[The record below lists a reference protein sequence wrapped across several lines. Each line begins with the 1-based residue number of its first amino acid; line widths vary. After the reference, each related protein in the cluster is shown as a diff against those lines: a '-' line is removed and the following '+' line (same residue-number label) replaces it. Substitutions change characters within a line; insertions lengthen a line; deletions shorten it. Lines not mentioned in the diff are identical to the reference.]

1 MPLSRLENFLKNAEG
16 NILYV
21 NPSDF
26 DATDSY
32 ENQGNS
38 LTRPFKTIQR
48 ALIEA
53 ARFSYQSGKNN
64 DRIDRTTILVY
75 PGTHY
80 IDNRPGFSI
89 QRQGS
94 KAIYKKRTGTETWSQ
109 VNLPE
114 LNDNT
119 NYNIL
124 DTNNDLYKFNSVLG
138 GAILPRGTSIIGYD
152 LRKTKIRPL
161 YVPNPEDSSVDNTS
175 IFNVTGTCY
184 FSTFTFLDADQTKT
198 VFRDYTDNRFVPNF
212 SHHKIVSFAYAD
224 GVNKVAL
231 GTEQTDLT
239 DLDMYYYKV
248 AKAYG
253 DITGRGVLDYPTLD
267 DFEPSKDEF
276 RIVGELQANPLGIS
290 SISGGDGVTQA
301 TNVIKV
307 TTKNLQTGEELPH
320 GLFVDSPV
328 LISGITTDASAF
340 NGSFTVRE
348 VVGVSTF
355 TYTSTSSPSNP
366 NPNVADY
373 ETGIVTIESDS
384 VSSAS
389 PYVFNCSIRSAYG
402 LCGMWA
408 DGNKADG
415 FKSMVVAQFTGVSL
429 QKDDNA
435 FIVYN
440 KTTGKYEGNDVLALT
455 SNERPLHTNGNAIY
469 KPDYEGF
476 HIRVS
481 NNGFVQCVSIF
492 AIGFAKHFITESGGD
507 MSITNSNSNFGAISL
522 ESVGYRNESFDRDD
536 VGYIT
541 HIIPPKEVDE
551 LESNINWISFDV
563 PKTIS
568 VGLTE
573 RLYLYNYKNKEVSP
587 SKDVDGFKIG
597 AKTNDTLNLNIV
609 IGIAQTVYSSPI
621 LMPVVSGVG
630 VTAYKSYTVSRS
642 GNLNQISNNVLT
654 LNANHQLIN
663 GESVRI
669 FSDTGE
675 VPNGL
680 TAGVVAYAITTGV
693 ALNQIKLAY
702 SLNDAIA
709 ENEIE
714 GINNRGGVL
723 TVVSSVTDKKPG
735 DIGSPI
741 QYDDANGQWYV
752 LSSNSSDNQIFPAIV
767 GFGTTSLGNET
778 SSTFVKRK
786 LDNRSIQD
794 RIYRLRYVVP
804 KEYTNARPPQAG
816 FVLQESKTI
825 NISPISFDYTQSI
838 TEQTP
843 PAYLRN
849 EKIIKN
855 ATVGAVSGGNQTVT
869 ITTEKPHKFFAG
881 DKVKVQR
888 IKSENNPTAV
898 GINSTYNG
906 SYVISSVPSS
916 KTFTYVISG
925 VKINP
930 GTFTNQVDERDTN
943 QERSQ
948 IPLVSREEYENDFY
962 IYRVDTI
969 KSHIPGLNGQDG
981 IYHLIV
987 LSSNVSPSSDIGYNL
1002 SFKSFNQD
1010 VRNLYPQID
1019 RDNFSSDPSESVS
1032 YADASV
1038 IGKVVTNDKR
1048 KSVTRETINTFL
1060 KNSNVGFG
1068 ITGVVA
1074 SGTGYTTVTI
1084 HTNVEHNFNSIKSIS
1099 VKNPTGAGTSGAGY
1113 GNTTI
1118 YSSNLIGGTGQG
1130 ASLYVPVIGSTGTIN
1145 ASSIKIVDVGS
1156 VYSVGDVLDISG
1168 PSGITPTI
1176 YAKAEVLEIN
1186 NNVGDALEIRG
1197 FNTTNLD
1204 GVYRITN
1211 VPSSKSIEI
1220 YVPSGV
1226 PSYQSNTNGRI
1237 PVAVLSAEGIGINLF
1252 RFDSTVTG
1260 IVTVTTNN
1268 SHGLLRGNKFTIVG
1282 SGHTI
1287 YDKTFVVKENVGLN
1301 TFTFNVGVVTQ
1312 TKSSTTGTLLK
1323 HSISSNE
1330 LVLSRG
1336 EDTLGSR
1343 ASYFYAGITTT
1354 LSSTI
1359 LVDSTSITL
1368 TSSKGF
1374 DRGDYVVINNE
1385 IIRLANST
1393 TSNTFNVLR
1402 GRFSTFKTT
1411 AEAGT
1416 QVKKINVMPME
1427 VRRPSFLR
1435 ASGHTFEYLGYG
1447 PGNYSTGMPQKQ
1459 TRILTEDD
1467 VLVSQARKQKGGV
1480 VVYTGMNDVGEFYSG
1495 AKKLSSST
1503 GEEKIVEAPILS
1515 YTGDDAEGTNT
1526 NKLDVTF
1533 DNILARGRITVE
1545 GGEGAKETSQFY
1557 GPVSFN
1563 KKVVST
1569 SDEGINT
1576 KNLYIRGDT
1585 TSNKLLT
1592 VGLSTPT
1599 DANLVNSGNISLKSQ
1614 PNEGYIGQVYA
1625 NGEWKKFGPISQ
1637 SKDILDFKVDKIGIG
1652 NSNEFTDTADPGVND
1667 VVFYVGGKSKFKDVV
1682 FSGDF
1687 KIESSVTLNNVNFAD
1702 INVTKTA
1709 FFSGITSVSG
1719 ISTTHAIYVYN
1730 PGTVINSQSVPRLI
1744 SRFYDLEVA
1753 GVSTFSN
1760 NAIFSGSVGIGTTNP
1775 GTKLR
1780 VVGDTQFDGNV
1791 RVGISTTSNYIAFRG
1806 TYNDDQTTYTHTFI
1820 GERLYERTGGSA
1832 NDERSELLLFK
1843 GNDPASTST
1852 GPGPDR
1858 IRLAAAEIRFDIG
1871 NPPGGGTF
1879 EQVAT
1884 SANITNKMILTGD
1897 GNLGIGTTNPT
1908 SKLVVNGTIGIDASS
1923 STAGRTQLSSSASGF
1938 VLNHNDNSDIILQNQ
1953 GTERFRVGA
1962 ARTAT
1967 YTSTTTGTDLK
1978 GSHFKLKNDGIG
1990 DVVLSWFANAASN
2003 QRWYA
2008 GIDAS
2013 DGYSWKLAS
2022 PNSSVVSG
2030 QENFDS
2036 VGENSARNQVETKLR
2051 VNSDGDLSVLGSLT
2065 LNGLNTPS
2073 RFEVD
2078 SNGITNIRGSL
2089 NLFNLV
2095 NTSGATVTVSDITV
2109 NGDKFTVAGNTG
2121 NITTKGTIVS
2131 DGTLTV
2137 NSDNQSIFGGSLGV
2151 TGAIT
2156 AGSFVKTGGGSL
2168 NGVSNILRA
2177 NGGDTTLTTQDIVNA
2192 LGFAPQPPIA
2202 TSNLPTGN
2210 SEVLTDIS
2218 GGFNGTG
2225 KSFALTRTSGVAFIP
2240 LGPDNLIV
2248 SLGGVIQKPST
2259 DYTIRQ
2265 VNGAYTNTIDFVDAP
2280 PAKTPCFIL
2289 ALGGQGS
2296 LVSNQD
2302 WNKKGEILVATADNA
2317 AIQLRVPVTDPNNQ
2331 NSDPLDNYILTTDKS
2346 TSTGLAWKS
2355 SFAGNAST
2363 VTNGFYTTSSFNL
2376 GTTSIAVNRASGA
2389 LSLTGVSIDGSSG
2402 SCTGNAE
2409 TATNA
2414 NNINIFENTSSDT
2427 LTSVVLVNDQLT
2439 GNQRPFIDSG
2449 LTYNASSNTLTAGNL
2464 SAGNLSGTLNNALTL
2479 TTSGTGLSG
2488 STTYNN
2494 SGATTFT
2501 VTSNATSSNEG
2512 GKIVARDANGDF
2524 NARSIV
2530 AQTLTGTLN
2539 NTLTLTTS
2547 GTGLSGST
2555 TYNNS
2560 GARTFT
2566 VTSNATS
2573 SNEGGKIVARNADG
2587 DFSARYITATEGF
2600 LGNALTVTNGV
2611 YTTDFAKNT
2620 NSKGYQSFPGGFT
2633 IQWGNSSSLI
2643 GKNASEAQTFAK
2655 PFTSAVFSVVAT
2667 PSSDNPPPG
2676 DKQDHWSCLNV
2687 SLSGFTMRSY
2697 MEGKTQTYRWI
2708 AIGI

>member
-1 MPLSRLENFLKNAEG
+1 MPLSRLENFLRNAEG

-89 QRQGS
+89 TKQGS
-94 KAIYKKRTGTETWSQ
+94 EAIYKKRTGVSTWVEST
-109 VNLPE
+109 LPE

-119 NYNIL
+119 NYDIL

-138 GAILPRGTSIIGYD
+138 GVILPRGTSIIGYD

-161 YVPNPEDSSVDNTS
+161 YVPNPEDSSIDNTS

-212 SHHKIVSFAYAD
+212 SHHKVVSFAYAD

-231 GTEQTDLT
+231 GTEQTDLS

-248 AKAYG
+248 ARAYG

-276 RIVGELQANPLGIS
+276 RIVGELQANPIGIS

-301 TNVIKV
+301 TNVITV
-307 TTKNLQTGEELPH
+307 TTKNLQTGDEIPH
-320 GLFVDSPV
+320 GLFVDSPI
-328 LISGITTDASAF
+328 LISGITTDAASF
-340 NGSFTVRE
+340 NGSFTVKE
-348 VVGVSTF
+348 VIGVSTF

-366 NPNVADY
+366 NPQVDDY
-373 ETGIVTIESDS
+373 ETGIVTIEADS

-440 KTTGKYEGNDVLALT
+440 KTTGTYEGNDVLALT
-455 SNERPLHTNGNAIY
+455 SSERPLHINGNAIY
-469 KPDYEGF
+469 KPDYESF

-492 AIGFAKHFITESGGD
+492 AIGFAKHFVTESGGD

-551 LESNINWISFDV
+551 PETNINWLSLDV
-563 PKTIS
+563 SKVIS
-568 VGLTE
+568 VGSTE
-573 RLYLYNYKNKEVSP
+573 KLYLYDYKNKEVLP

-597 AKTNDTLNLNIV
+597 AKTNDKLNLNIV
-609 IGIAQTVYSSPI
+609 IGTAQTVYSAPI

-630 VTAYKSYTVSRS
+630 VTAYKSYQVSRI
-642 GNLNQISNNVLT
+642 GNLNDISNNVLSLST
-654 LNANHQLIN
+654 NHQLIN
-663 GESVRI
+663 GESVRV

-680 TAGVVAYAITTGV
+680 TAGVVAYAITTG
-693 ALNQIKLAY
+693 LNQNEVKLAY

-709 ENEIE
+709 GNEIK
-714 GINNRGGVL
+714 GINDRGGVL

-741 QYDDANGQWYV
+741 QYDDANGQWYI
-752 LSSNSSDNQIFPAIV
+752 LSSNSSDNQIFPSIV

-778 SSTFVKRK
+778 SSTFLKRK
-786 LDNRSIQD
+786 LDNRAIRD
-794 RIYRLRYVVP
+794 RIYRIRYVVP
-804 KEYTNARPPQAG
+804 KEFTSARPPQAG
-816 FVLQESKTI
+816 FVLQESK
-825 NISPISFDYTQSI
+825 NVGISPISFDYNQSI
-838 TEQTP
+838 TDLTP

-849 EKIIKN
+849 EKIITN
-855 ATVGAVSGGNQTVT
+855 ASVGALSGGKQTVT
-869 ITTEKPHKFFAG
+869 ITTEKPHKFSVG
-881 DKVKVQR
+881 DKVKVQKV
-888 IKSENNPTAV
+888 KSTNNQSGV
-898 GINSTYNG
+898 GITSSYNG
-906 SYVISSVPSS
+906 SYVINSVPSS
-916 KTFTYVISG
+916 KTFTYEISG
-925 VKINP
+925 VKVNP
-930 GTFTNQVDERDTN
+930 GTFSNLINERDTN
-943 QERSQ
+943 QERRD
-948 IPLVSREEYENDFY
+948 IPLVSREQYENDFY

-969 KSHIPGLNGQDG
+969 KPHIPGIYGQDG
-981 IYHLIV
+981 VYHLIV

-1002 SFKSFNQD
+1002 SSKAFNQD

-1019 RDNFSSDPSESVS
+1019 RDNFESDPSEVVS

-1038 IGKVVTNDKR
+1038 IGKVITNDRR
-1048 KSVTRETINTFL
+1048 KSITREAINSFI
-1060 KNSNVGFG
+1060 KNTNVGFG
-1068 ITGVVA
+1068 ITGVVV
-1074 SGTGYTTVTI
+1074 SGTGYTTVTL
-1084 HTNVEHNFNSIKSIS
+1084 HTSIEHNLNSIKSIAIKS
-1099 VKNPTGAGTSGAGY
+1099 PTGAGTSGAGY

-1118 YSSNLIGGTGQG
+1118 YSSSLVGGTGQN
-1130 ASLYVPVIGSTGTIN
+1130 ASLYVPVVGSTGTIN
-1145 ASSIKIVDVGS
+1145 ANLVKIVDSGS
-1156 VYSVGDVLDISG
+1156 MYSVGDVLDVSG

-1197 FNTTNLD
+1197 FNTTEID
-1204 GVYRITN
+1204 GVYKILS
-1211 VPSSKSIEI
+1211 VPSAKSIEI

-1226 PSYQSNTNGRI
+1226 PSYQPNTNGRT
-1237 PVAVLSAEGIGINLF
+1237 PLAMLSSKGIGINSF
-1252 RFDSTVTG
+1252 RFNDVNTG
-1260 IVTVTTNN
+1260 IVTVTTNIA
-1268 SHGLLRGNKFTIVG
+1268 HGLLRGNKFTIVG

-1287 YDKTFVVKENVGLN
+1287 YDKTFVVKENVGLT
-1301 TFTFNVGVVTQ
+1301 TFTFNVGVGVVTQ
-1312 TKSSTTGTLLK
+1312 TAVSTTGTLLK
-1323 HSISSNE
+1323 HSLSSNE

-1354 LSSTI
+1354 ISSAI
-1359 LVDSTSITL
+1359 LLDSTSITL

-1374 DRGDYVVINNE
+1374 ERGDYVSINNE
-1385 IIRLANST
+1385 IIRLTNST
-1393 TSNTFNVLR
+1393 STNTFNVLR
-1402 GRFSTFKTT
+1402 GAFSTFKTT

-1427 VRRPSFLR
+1427 VRRPSFMR

-1515 YTGDDAEGTNT
+1515 FTGDDAEGTNN
-1526 NKLDVTF
+1526 NKLDATF
-1533 DNILARGRITVE
+1533 DNVLARGRITVE
-1545 GGEGAKETSQFY
+1545 GGDGAKETSQFY

-1563 KKVVST
+1563 KKVVNT

-1576 KNLYIRGDT
+1576 KNLYIKGDT
-1585 TSNKLLT
+1585 SSYKLLT
-1592 VGLSTPT
+1592 VGISTPT
-1599 DANLVNSGNISLKSQ
+1599 DANLANRGNISLKSI
-1614 PNEGYIGQVYA
+1614 PTLEEGYIGQVYVDS
-1625 NGEWKKFGPISQ
+1625 EWKKFGLISQ

-1652 NSNEFTDTADPGVND
+1652 NSNAFSDFGGVND
-1667 VVFYVGGKSKFKDVV
+1667 SIFYVGGKSKFQNVQIV
-1682 FSGDF
+1682 GDF
-1687 KIESSVTLNNVNFAD
+1687 VIDSNVTLSDVNFAN
-1702 INVTKTA
+1702 INIRKTA
-1709 FFSGITSVSG
+1709 FFSGVGAGETNY
-1719 ISTTHAIYVYN
+1719 AIYVHN
-1730 PGTVINSQSVPRLI
+1730 PGDSVPGGNAPRLI

-1753 GVSTFSN
+1753 GVSTF
-1760 NAIFSGSVGIGTTNP
+1760 ISGLVGIGTTTFT
-1775 GTKLR
+1775 G
-1780 VVGDTQFDGNV
+1780 
-1791 RVGISTTSNYIAFRG
+1791 TSNQLLQV
-1806 TYNDDQTTYTHTFI
+1806 D
-1820 GERLYERTGGSA
+1820 GGAYFSG
-1832 NDERSELLLFK
+1832 S
-1843 GNDPASTST
+1843 
-1852 GPGPDR
+1852 
-1858 IRLAAAEIRFDIG
+1858 I
-1871 NPPGGGTF
+1871 
-1879 EQVAT
+1879 
-1884 SANITNKMILTGD
+1884 
-1897 GNLGIGTTNPT
+1897 GIGTTNPT
-1908 SKLVVNGTIGIDASS
+1908 EKLVSFGDVGIHTGLNLYSPIQQKRATLQAVETTEKYKSGLVINVPDGDEIAFSDGGITNLVITGSGNLGLGTTNLSSKLQVHGIIGISSSGDTEEIVSGGRTKLSSS
-1923 STAGRTQLSSSASGF
+1923 STSGF
-1938 VLNHNDNSDIILQNQ
+1938 IVNHNDSTDTILQNQ
-1953 GTERFRVGA
+1953 GIERFRVGA

-1967 YTSTTTGTDLK
+1967 YTSNNDGTDLR
-1978 GSHFKLKNDGIG
+1978 GSHFRLRNIGNG

-2008 GIDAS
+2008 GIDVS

-2022 PNSSVVSG
+2022 PNSSVASG

-2036 VGENSARNQVETKLR
+2036 VGENTARNQVETKLR

-2065 LNGLNTPS
+2065 LRGLNTPS
-2073 RFEVD
+2073 RFEVN
-2078 SNGITNIRGSL
+2078 SVGAATIRGSL
-2089 NLFNLV
+2089 NLSNLV
-2095 NTSGATVTVSDITV
+2095 NTSGATLTVSDITV
-2109 NGDKFTVAGNTG
+2109 NTDKFIVAGNTG

-2137 NSDNQSIFGGSLGV
+2137 NSVNQSIFGGSLGV

-2156 AGSFVKTGGGSL
+2156 AGSFVKTGGGAL
-2168 NGVSNILRA
+2168 NGVPNILRVDGTETA
-2177 NGGDTTLTTQDIVNA
+2177 LTQDDVINA
-2192 LGFAPQPPIA
+2192 LGYTPQPPIA
-2202 TSNLPTGN
+2202 ISNLPTGN
-2210 SEVLTDIS
+2210 SLILKDIS
-2218 GGFNGTG
+2218 EFFDGTA
-2225 KSFALTRTSGVAFIP
+2225 KEFLLQTPENPPEAFIP

-2259 DYTIRQ
+2259 DYSIKQ
-2265 VNGAYTNTIDFVDAP
+2265 ENGEYTNTIVFVDAP
-2280 PAKTPCFIL
+2280 PAGIPCFIL

-2302 WNKKGEILVATADNA
+2302 WENEGDILVGTSDNA
-2317 AIQLRVPVTDPNNQ
+2317 AKILPNGSNNQVLTVDTEQNGNLKWAIASTTDGTSLDTVKTTANSAVTAASKAQTTANNAVTAASKAQTTANTALAGITPVGGIIMWSGSTASIPTGWALCNGANGTPNLRDRFIVGAGSAYGVGATGGSADAVVVSHSHGITDPGHNHNLLASSADDGGAGSGWRWES
-2331 NSDPLDNYILTTDKS
+2331 NSS
-2346 TSTGLAWKS
+2346 TR
-2355 SFAGNAST
+2355 NST
-2363 VTNGFYTTSSFNL
+2363 VNGTNISSQTT
-2376 GTTSIAVNRASGA
+2376 GISINSEG
-2389 LSLTGVSIDGSSG
+2389 
-2402 SCTGNAE
+2402 E
-2409 TATNA
+2409 
-2414 NNINIFENTSSDT
+2414 
-2427 LTSVVLVNDQLT
+2427 
-2439 GNQRPFIDSG
+2439 
-2449 LTYNASSNTLTAGNL
+2449 
-2464 SAGNLSGTLNNALTL
+2464 
-2479 TTSGTGLSG
+2479 SGTGKNLPP
-2488 STTYNN
+2488 YY
-2494 SGATTFT
+2494 ALAF
-2501 VTSNATSSNEG
+2501 
-2512 GKIVARDANGDF
+2512 IMRVA
-2524 NARSIV
+2524 
-2530 AQTLTGTLN
+2530 
-2539 NTLTLTTS
+2539 
-2547 GTGLSGST
+2547 
-2555 TYNNS
+2555 
-2560 GARTFT
+2560 
-2566 VTSNATS
+2566 
-2573 SNEGGKIVARNADG
+2573 
-2587 DFSARYITATEGF
+2587 
-2600 LGNALTVTNGV
+2600 
-2611 YTTDFAKNT
+2611 
-2620 NSKGYQSFPGGFT
+2620 
-2633 IQWGNSSSLI
+2633 
-2643 GKNASEAQTFAK
+2643 
-2655 PFTSAVFSVVAT
+2655 
-2667 PSSDNPPPG
+2667 
-2676 DKQDHWSCLNV
+2676 
-2687 SLSGFTMRSY
+2687 
-2697 MEGKTQTYRWI
+2697 
-2708 AIGI
+2708 

>member
-89 QRQGS
+89 QKQGS
-94 KAIYKKRTGTETWSQ
+94 EAIYKKRTGTETWSQ

-119 NYNIL
+119 NYDIL

-138 GAILPRGTSIIGYD
+138 GVILPRGTSIIGYD

-161 YVPNPEDSSVDNTS
+161 YVPNPEDSSIDNTS

-630 VTAYKSYTVSRS
+630 VTAYKSYQVLRS
-642 GNLNQISNNVLT
+642 GNSNQISNNVLT

-680 TAGVVAYAITTGV
+680 PAGVVAYAITTGV

-709 ENEIE
+709 ENEIK
-714 GINNRGGVL
+714 GINDRGGVL

-898 GINSTYNG
+898 GIISTYNG

-1130 ASLYVPVIGSTGTIN
+1130 ASLYVPVIDSTGTIN

-1237 PVAVLSAEGIGINLF
+1237 PIAVLSAEGIGINSF

-1354 LSSTI
+1354 LTSAIEVTDGSTPEKI
-1359 LVDSTSITL
+1359 ITVGLTSTS
-1368 TSSKGF
+1368 GF
-1374 DRGDYVVINNE
+1374 NRGDYILINAE
-1385 IIRLANST
+1385 ILRIASNPSASSFSAIR
-1393 TSNTFNVLR
+1393 
-1402 GRFSTFKTT
+1402 GQFSTYNTK
-1411 AEAGT
+1411 AEVGT
-1416 QVKKINVMPME
+1416 QVKKIKVLPME
-1427 VRRPSFLR
+1427 LRRPSFLR

-1495 AKKLSSST
+1495 AKKLSAST

-1592 VGLSTPT
+1592 VGISTPT

-1702 INVTKTA
+1702 ISVTKTA

-1730 PGTVINSQSVPRLI
+1730 PGTSINGKNVPRLI

-1760 NAIFSGSVGIGTTNP
+1760 NAIFSGSVGIGTTTNP
-1775 GTKLR
+1775 SEKLSVYGAVESLTDTIGEGGQFILRGKPETGYRWNIDNYSIGGVATNLFRIFKEDNSTAGANGR
-1780 VVGDTQFDGNV
+1780 VY
-1791 RVGISTTSNYIAFRG
+1791 VGITT
-1806 TYNDDQTTYTHTFI
+1806 I
-1820 GERLYERTGGSA
+1820 GE
-1832 NDERSELLLFK
+1832 F
-1843 GNDPASTST
+1843 
-1852 GPGPDR
+1852 
-1858 IRLAAAEIRFDIG
+1858 II
-1871 NPPGGGTF
+1871 
-1879 EQVAT
+1879 
-1884 SANITNKMILTGD
+1884 GD
-1897 GNLGIGTTNPT
+1897 GAGGLSPTGTANQQLQVQSGAYIQNSLGIGLTNPS
-1908 SKLVVNGTIGIDASS
+1908 SKLVVNGTIGINASGDTQ
-1923 STAGRTQLSSSASGF
+1923 TAGRTQLSSSASGF

-2051 VNSDGDLSVLGSLT
+2051 VNSDGDLSVLGSLD
-2065 LNGLNTPS
+2065 LRGLNTPS
-2073 RFEVD
+2073 RFEVN
-2078 SNGITNIRGSL
+2078 SNGVTNIRGSL
-2089 NLFNLV
+2089 NLSNLV

-2109 NGDKFTVAGNTG
+2109 NDKFTVAGNTG

-2137 NSDNQSIFGGSLGV
+2137 NSKSPSVFGGSLGV

-2156 AGSFVKTGGGSL
+2156 AGSFVKTDGGSVD
-2168 NGVSNILRA
+2168 GVSNILRA
-2177 NGGDTTLTTQDIVNA
+2177 DGDDTTLTTQDIINA
-2192 LGFAPQPPIA
+2192 LGFVPQPPIA

-2265 VNGAYTNTIDFVDAP
+2265 VNGAYTNIIDFVVDAP
-2280 PAKTPCFIL
+2280 PANTPCFIL

-2302 WNKKGEILVATADNA
+2302 WDNEGEILVGTADNA
-2317 AIQLRVPVTDPNNQ
+2317 ATKLPIGSDNQILTVDLSENGNLKWAIASTTDGTSLDNVKITADDAVTAASAAQTTADDAVTAASAAQTTADDAVTAASAAQTTANTALAGITPVGGIIMWSGTATPFNSVTNPTGIPVGWALCDGETYNSRVTPDLRERFVVGAGGNNPNVTGDGYDIGVTGGVNSVALGTNNVPAHSHVVSNV
-2331 NSDPLDNYILTTDKS
+2331 SDPGNHYHG
-2346 TSTGLAWKS
+2346 TGP
-2355 SFAGNAST
+2355 
-2363 VTNGFYTTSSFNL
+2363 NG
-2376 GTTSIAVNRASGA
+2376 
-2389 LSLTGVSIDGSSG
+2389 SG
-2402 SCTGNAE
+2402 SLREVTP
-2409 TATNA
+2409 
-2414 NNINIFENTSSDT
+2414 T
-2427 LTSVVLVNDQLT
+2427 LLQLT
-2439 GNQRPFIDSG
+2439 MHLAMHKEKLMHTKIIM
-2449 LTYNASSNTLTAGNL
+2449 LLL
-2464 SAGNLSGTLNNALTL
+2464 S
-2479 TTSGTGLSG
+2479 
-2488 STTYNN
+2488 
-2494 SGATTFT
+2494 
-2501 VTSNATSSNEG
+2501 
-2512 GKIVARDANGDF
+2512 
-2524 NARSIV
+2524 
-2530 AQTLTGTLN
+2530 
-2539 NTLTLTTS
+2539 
-2547 GTGLSGST
+2547 
-2555 TYNNS
+2555 
-2560 GARTFT
+2560 
-2566 VTSNATS
+2566 
-2573 SNEGGKIVARNADG
+2573 
-2587 DFSARYITATEGF
+2587 
-2600 LGNALTVTNGV
+2600 
-2611 YTTDFAKNT
+2611 
-2620 NSKGYQSFPGGFT
+2620 
-2633 IQWGNSSSLI
+2633 
-2643 GKNASEAQTFAK
+2643 
-2655 PFTSAVFSVVAT
+2655 
-2667 PSSDNPPPG
+2667 
-2676 DKQDHWSCLNV
+2676 
-2687 SLSGFTMRSY
+2687 
-2697 MEGKTQTYRWI
+2697 
-2708 AIGI
+2708 

>member
-89 QRQGS
+89 ARQGS
-94 KAIYKKRTGTETWSQ
+94 NAIYKKRTGTSTWTE

-114 LNDNT
+114 LNENS

-161 YVPNPEDSSVDNTS
+161 YVPNPEDSSIDNTS

-184 FSTFTFLDADQTKT
+184 FSTFTFLDAEQTKT

-366 NPNVADY
+366 NPDVADY

-440 KTTGKYEGNDVLALT
+440 KTTGNYEGNDVIALT
-455 SNERPLHTNGNAIY
+455 SSERPLHTNGNAIY

-551 LESNINWISFDV
+551 IESNINWISFDV

-597 AKTNDTLNLNIV
+597 AKTNDTLNLNVV
-609 IGIAQTVYSSPI
+609 IGTAQTVYSSPI

-630 VTAYKSYTVSRS
+630 ITAYKSYQVLRS

-680 TAGVVAYAITTGV
+680 TAGVVAYAITTGLAV
-693 ALNQIKLAY
+693 NQIKLAY

-709 ENEIE
+709 ENEIG
-714 GINNRGGVL
+714 GINDRGGVL

-741 QYDDANGQWYV
+741 QYDDTNGQWYV

-816 FVLQESKTI
+816 FVLQESKTV

-898 GINSTYNG
+898 GITSTYNG
-906 SYVISSVPSS
+906 SYFIASVPSS
-916 KTFTYVISG
+916 KTFTYEISG

-1002 SFKSFNQD
+1002 SSKSFNQD

-1019 RDNFSSDPSESVS
+1019 RDNFNSDPSESVS

-1038 IGKVVTNDKR
+1038 IGKVVTDDKR

-1145 ASSIKIVDVGS
+1145 TSSIKIVDVGS

-1226 PSYQSNTNGRI
+1226 PSYQSNTNERI
-1237 PVAVLSAEGIGINLF
+1237 PVAVLSAEGIGINSF

-1354 LSSTI
+1354 ISSTI

-1427 VRRPSFLR
+1427 VRRPSFMR

-1495 AKKLSSST
+1495 AKKISAST
-1503 GEEKIVEAPILS
+1503 GEEKIVEAPILT

-1526 NKLDVTF
+1526 NKLDATF

-1563 KKVVST
+1563 KKVVNT

-1576 KNLYIRGDT
+1576 KNLYIKGDSST
-1585 TSNKLLT
+1585 YKLLT
-1592 VGLSTPT
+1592 VGISTPT
-1599 DANLVNSGNISLKSQ
+1599 DANLVNRGNISLNLFASD
-1614 PNEGYIGQVYA
+1614 GYIGQVYVD
-1625 NGEWKKFGPISQ
+1625 NEWKKFGPISQ

-1652 NSNEFTDTADPGVND
+1652 NSTEFANTADPGVND
-1667 VVFYVGGKSKFKDVV
+1667 VVFYVGGKSKFRDVV
-1682 FSGDF
+1682 FSGQVE
-1687 KIESSVTLNNVNFAD
+1687 IESGITLNDVNFSN
-1702 INVTKTA
+1702 INIRKTA
-1709 FFSGITSVSG
+1709 FFDGTGAGGTSY
-1719 ISTTHAIYVYN
+1719 AIYVYN

-1753 GVSTFSN
+1753 GVSTFTSGLVGIGTTTFTGTSN
-1760 NAIFSGSVGIGTTNP
+1760 QLLQVDGGAYFSGSVGIGITNPTEKLVSFGDVGIHTSLNLYSPTQQKRATLQAVETTEKYQSGLVINVPNGDEIAFSDGDTTNI
-1775 GTKLR
+1775 
-1780 VVGDTQFDGNV
+1780 V
-1791 RVGISTTSNYIAFRG
+1791 I
-1806 TYNDDQTTYTHTFI
+1806 
-1820 GERLYERTGGSA
+1820 TGS
-1832 NDERSELLLFK
+1832 
-1843 GNDPASTST
+1843 
-1852 GPGPDR
+1852 
-1858 IRLAAAEIRFDIG
+1858 
-1871 NPPGGGTF
+1871 
-1879 EQVAT
+1879 
-1884 SANITNKMILTGD
+1884 
-1897 GNLGIGTTNPT
+1897 GNLGIGTTNLS
-1908 SKLVVNGTIGIDASS
+1908 SKLQVQGTIGISSSGDTEEIAPGGRTKLSSS
-1923 STAGRTQLSSSASGF
+1923 STSGF
-1938 VLNHNDNSDIILQNQ
+1938 VLNHNDNTDIILQNQ

-1990 DVVLSWFANAASN
+1990 DVVLSWFSDDSSN
-2003 QRWYA
+2003 RRWYA

-2013 DGYSWKLAS
+2013 DSYSWKLA
-2022 PNSSVVSG
+2022 NTNISVPQG
-2030 QENFDS
+2030 QESFDS
-2036 VGENSARNQVETKLR
+2036 VGENTARNQIETKLR

-2073 RFEVD
+2073 RFEVNA
-2078 SNGITNIRGSL
+2078 NGVTTIRGSL
-2089 NLFNLV
+2089 NLSNLV

-2109 NGDKFTVAGNTG
+2109 NTDKFTVAGNTG

-2137 NSDNQSIFGGSLGV
+2137 NSVSQSIFGGSLGV

-2177 NGGDTTLTTQDIVNA
+2177 NGGDTTLTTQDIINA
-2192 LGFAPQPPIA
+2192 LGFTPQPPIA

-2225 KSFALTRTSGVAFIP
+2225 TSFALTRTSGAAFIP

-2248 SLGGVIQKPST
+2248 SLGGVIQKPSA

-2265 VNGAYTNTIDFVDAP
+2265 VDGAYQNIIDFIDAP
-2280 PAKTPCFIL
+2280 PSGMPCFIL

-2317 AIQLRVPVTDPNNQ
+2317 AIQLQVPESNGTAI
-2331 NSDPLDNYILTTDKS
+2331 DNYILTTDKS

-2355 SFAGNAST
+2355 TFAGNAASAT
-2363 VTNGFYTTSSFNL
+2363 TADNINVSATTSPSQQM
-2376 GTTSIAVNRASGA
+2376 
-2389 LSLTGVSIDGSSG
+2389 
-2402 SCTGNAE
+2402 
-2409 TATNA
+2409 
-2414 NNINIFENTSSDT
+2414 
-2427 LTSVVLVNDQLT
+2427 SVVLVAGQST
-2439 GNQRPFIDSG
+2439 GSKSSFINSG
-2449 LTYNASSNTLTAGNL
+2449 LTYNANDNILTATINGNAT
-2464 SAGNLSGTLNNALTL
+2464 SATTAASCTGNSA
-2479 TTSGTGLSG
+2479 S
-2488 STTYNN
+2488 
-2494 SGATTFT
+2494 ATTFST
-2501 VTSNATSSNEG
+2501 NRTNYKGVTDGAVAGQVMWKNYGNSHTIFDASASTSPDG
-2512 GKIVARDANGDF
+2512 GSV
-2524 NARSIV
+2524 
-2530 AQTLTGTLN
+2530 N
-2539 NTLTLTTS
+2539 NTNSQVAWTATYPTLM
-2547 GTGLSGST
+2547 GWNGAST
-2555 TYNNS
+2555 F
-2560 GARTFT
+2560 GVR
-2566 VTSNATS
+2566 V
-2573 SNEGGKIVARNADG
+2573 D
-2587 DFSARYITATEGF
+2587 SARVAD
-2600 LGNALTVTNGV
+2600 NAGSVTNGL
-2611 YTTDFAKNT
+2611 YTTDFTGSNQNT
-2620 NSKGYQSFPGGFT
+2620 GTNGYQKLPGGLIMQWGTFDNFSPGRVRNTVISFPIAFPT
-2633 IQWGNSSSLI
+2633 
-2643 GKNASEAQTFAK
+2643 
-2655 PFTSAVFSVVAT
+2655 
-2667 PSSDNPPPG
+2667 
-2676 DKQDHWSCLNV
+2676 SCLSVQLTTKLQNDAEGLDRVSGISNGPSQTQV
-2687 SLSGFTMRSY
+2687 SLTVRNDTNTTTF
-2697 MEGKTQTYRWI
+2697 WL
-2708 AIGI
+2708 AIGY

>member
-89 QRQGS
+89 ARQGS
-94 KAIYKKRTGTETWSQ
+94 NAIYKKRTGTSTWTE

-114 LNDNT
+114 LNENS

-212 SHHKIVSFAYAD
+212 SHHKVVSFAYAD
-224 GVNKVAL
+224 GVNKVSL

-366 NPNVADY
+366 NPDVADY

-455 SNERPLHTNGNAIY
+455 SSERPLHTNGNAIY

-551 LESNINWISFDV
+551 IESNINWISFDV

-609 IGIAQTVYSSPI
+609 IGTAQTVYSSPI

-630 VTAYKSYTVSRS
+630 VTAYKSYKVSRS

-654 LNANHQLIN
+654 LDANHQLIN

-680 TAGVVAYAITTGV
+680 TAGVVAYAITTGLTV
-693 ALNQIKLAY
+693 NQIKLAY

-709 ENEIE
+709 ENEID
-714 GINNRGGVL
+714 GINDRGGVL

-816 FVLQESKTI
+816 FVLQESKTV

-855 ATVGAVSGGNQTVT
+855 ATVDAVSGGKQTVT

-898 GINSTYNG
+898 GITSTYNG
-906 SYVISSVPSS
+906 SYFIASVPSS
-916 KTFTYVISG
+916 KTFTYEISG

-1002 SFKSFNQD
+1002 SSKSFNQD

-1019 RDNFSSDPSESVS
+1019 RDNFNSDPSESVS

-1038 IGKVVTNDKR
+1038 IGKVVTDDKR

-1145 ASSIKIVDVGS
+1145 TSSIKIVDVGS

-1186 NNVGDALEIRG
+1186 NNIGDALEIRG

-1226 PSYQSNTNGRI
+1226 PSYQSNTNERI
-1237 PVAVLSAEGIGINLF
+1237 PVAVLSAEGIGINSF

-1427 VRRPSFLR
+1427 VRRPSFMR

-1526 NKLDVTF
+1526 NKLDATF

-1563 KKVVST
+1563 KKVVNT

-1576 KNLYIRGDT
+1576 KNLYIKGDSST
-1585 TSNKLLT
+1585 YKLLT
-1592 VGLSTPT
+1592 VGISTPT
-1599 DANLVNSGNISLKSQ
+1599 DANLVNRGNISLNLFASD
-1614 PNEGYIGQVYA
+1614 GYIGQVYVD
-1625 NGEWKKFGPISQ
+1625 NEWKKFGPISQ

-1652 NSNEFTDTADPGVND
+1652 NSTEFANTADPGVND
-1667 VVFYVGGKSKFKDVV
+1667 VVFYVGGKSKFRDVV
-1682 FSGDF
+1682 FSGQVE
-1687 KIESSVTLNNVNFAD
+1687 IESGITLNDVNFSN
-1702 INVTKTA
+1702 INIRKTA
-1709 FFSGITSVSG
+1709 FFDGTGAGGTSY
-1719 ISTTHAIYVYN
+1719 AIYVYD
-1730 PGTVINSQSVPRLI
+1730 PGTLINSQNAPRLI

-1753 GVSTFSN
+1753 GVSTFTSGLVGIGTTTFTGTSN
-1760 NAIFSGSVGIGTTNP
+1760 QLLQVDGGAYFSGSVGIGITNPTEKLVSFGDVGIHTSLNLYSPTQQKRATLQAVETTEKYQSGLVINVPNGDEIAFSDGDTTNI
-1775 GTKLR
+1775 
-1780 VVGDTQFDGNV
+1780 V
-1791 RVGISTTSNYIAFRG
+1791 I
-1806 TYNDDQTTYTHTFI
+1806 
-1820 GERLYERTGGSA
+1820 TGS
-1832 NDERSELLLFK
+1832 
-1843 GNDPASTST
+1843 
-1852 GPGPDR
+1852 
-1858 IRLAAAEIRFDIG
+1858 
-1871 NPPGGGTF
+1871 
-1879 EQVAT
+1879 
-1884 SANITNKMILTGD
+1884 
-1897 GNLGIGTTNPT
+1897 GNLGIGTTNSS
-1908 SKLVVNGTIGIDASS
+1908 SKLQVQGTIGISSSGDTEEIAPGGRTKLSSS
-1923 STAGRTQLSSSASGF
+1923 STSGF
-1938 VLNHNDNSDIILQNQ
+1938 VLNHNDNTDIILQNQ

-1990 DVVLSWFANAASN
+1990 DVVLSWFSDDSSN
-2003 QRWYA
+2003 RRWYA

-2013 DGYSWKLAS
+2013 DSYSWKLA
-2022 PNSSVVSG
+2022 NTNISVPQG
-2030 QENFDS
+2030 QESFDS
-2036 VGENSARNQVETKLR
+2036 VGENTARNQIETKLR

-2073 RFEVD
+2073 RFEVNA
-2078 SNGITNIRGSL
+2078 NGVTTIRGSL
-2089 NLFNLV
+2089 NLSNLV

-2109 NGDKFTVAGNTG
+2109 NSDKFTVAGNTG

-2137 NSDNQSIFGGSLGV
+2137 NSVSQSIFGGSLGV

-2177 NGGDTTLTTQDIVNA
+2177 NGGDTTLTTQDIINA
-2192 LGFAPQPPIA
+2192 LGFTPQPPIA

-2225 KSFALTRTSGVAFIP
+2225 TSFQLFRTSIDPETNTNVPFVP

-2265 VNGAYTNTIDFVDAP
+2265 ENGAYTNIIDFVESP
-2280 PAKTPCFIL
+2280 PEGTPCFIL

-2296 LVSNQD
+2296 LTANND
-2302 WNKKGEILVATADNA
+2302 WNKKGQIIVATADNA
-2317 AIQLRVPVTDPNNQ
+2317 ATQFEVPETNGAPID
-2331 NSDPLDNYILTTDKS
+2331 DLILTSNNS
-2346 TSTGLAWKS
+2346 TSTGLEW
-2355 SFAGNAST
+2355 
-2363 VTNGFYTTSSFNL
+2363 
-2376 GTTSIAVNRASGA
+2376 
-2389 LSLTGVSIDGSSG
+2389 
-2402 SCTGNAE
+2402 
-2409 TATNA
+2409 
-2414 NNINIFENTSSDT
+2414 
-2427 LTSVVLVNDQLT
+2427 
-2439 GNQRPFIDSG
+2439 
-2449 LTYNASSNTLTAGNL
+2449 SNTLNINGLTVNNDLNVNGN
-2464 SAGNLSGTLNNALTL
+2464 
-2479 TTSGTGLSG
+2479 TT
-2488 STTYNN
+2488 
-2494 SGATTFT
+2494 
-2501 VTSNATSSNEG
+2501 
-2512 GKIVARDANGDF
+2512 
-2524 NARSIV
+2524 
-2530 AQTLTGTLN
+2530 
-2539 NTLTLTTS
+2539 
-2547 GTGLSGST
+2547 
-2555 TYNNS
+2555 
-2560 GARTFT
+2560 
-2566 VTSNATS
+2566 
-2573 SNEGGKIVARNADG
+2573 
-2587 DFSARYITATEGF
+2587 
-2600 LGNALTVTNGV
+2600 LGNAATVTTTVNG
-2611 YTTDFAKNT
+2611 TLTAN
-2620 NSKGYQSFPGGFT
+2620 N
-2633 IQWGNSSSLI
+2633 N
-2643 GKNASEAQTFAK
+2643 
-2655 PFTSAVFSVVAT
+2655 
-2667 PSSDNPPPG
+2667 
-2676 DKQDHWSCLNV
+2676 LNV
-2687 SLSGFTMRSY
+2687 NGNTTLGNADTDTTTVNGELRVTGDIIAFYTSDKRLKDNIKPIPNALNKVASISGNTFDWNENS
-2697 MEGKTQTYRWI
+2697 GKKGTEVGVI
-2708 AIGI
+2708 AQEILEVLPEAVMHRDNGYLAVRYEQLVPLLIEAIKELKKEVNDLKGIK

>member
-89 QRQGS
+89 QKQGAN
-94 KAIYKKRTGTETWSQ
+94 AIYKKRTGVSTWVQS
-109 VNLPE
+109 NLPE

-119 NYNIL
+119 NYDIL

-138 GAILPRGTSIIGYD
+138 GVILPRGTSIIGYD

-161 YVPNPEDSSVDNTS
+161 YVPNPEDSSIDNTS

-212 SHHKIVSFAYAD
+212 SHHKVVSFAYAD

-248 AKAYG
+248 ARAYG
-253 DITGRGVLDYPTLD
+253 DITGRGVLDYPSLD

-276 RIVGELQANPLGIS
+276 RIVGELQANPIGIS
-290 SISGGDGVTQA
+290 SISGGDGITQA
-301 TNVIKV
+301 TNVITV
-307 TTKNLQTGEELPH
+307 TTKNLQTGNEIPH
-320 GLFVDSPV
+320 GLFVDSPI
-328 LISGITTDASAF
+328 LISGITTDAATF

-348 VVGVSTF
+348 VIGVSTF

-366 NPNVADY
+366 NPQVDDY

-455 SNERPLHTNGNAIY
+455 SSERPLHVNSNAIY
-469 KPDYEGF
+469 KPDYESF

-492 AIGFAKHFITESGGD
+492 AIGFAKHFVTESGGD

-551 LESNINWISFDV
+551 PETNINWLSLDV
-563 PKTIS
+563 SKIVS
-568 VGLTE
+568 VNSAE
-573 RLYLYNYKNKEVSP
+573 KLYLYNYKNKEVSP

-597 AKTNDTLNLNIV
+597 AKTNDKLNLNIV
-609 IGIAQTVYSSPI
+609 IGTAQTVYSSPI
-621 LMPVVSGVG
+621 LMPVSSGVG
-630 VTAYKSYTVSRS
+630 VTAYKSYQVSRI
-642 GNLNQISNNVLT
+642 GNLNDISNNVLT
-654 LNANHQLIN
+654 LSTNHQLIN

-680 TAGVVAYAITTGV
+680 TAGVVAYAITTGLAQNEV
-693 ALNQIKLAY
+693 KLAY

-709 ENEIE
+709 GNEIK
-714 GINNRGGVL
+714 GINDRGGVL
-723 TVVSSVTDKKPG
+723 TVVSSATDKKPG

-741 QYDDANGQWYV
+741 QYDDTNGQWYI

-767 GFGTTSLGNET
+767 SFGTASLGNET
-778 SSTFVKRK
+778 SSTFLKRK
-786 LDNRSIQD
+786 LDNRAIQD
-794 RIYRLRYVVP
+794 RIYRIRYVVP
-804 KEYTNARPPQAG
+804 KEFTNARPPQAG
-816 FVLQESKTI
+816 FVLQESK
-825 NISPISFDYTQSI
+825 NVEISPISFDYNQSI
-838 TEQTP
+838 TDLTP

-849 EKIIKN
+849 EKIITN
-855 ATVGAVSGGNQTVT
+855 ASVGALSGGKQTVT
-869 ITTEKPHKFFAG
+869 ITTEKPHKFSVG
-881 DKVKVQR
+881 DKVKIQKV
-888 IKSENNPTAV
+888 KSTNNQSGV
-898 GINSTYNG
+898 GITSSYNG
-906 SYVISSVPSS
+906 SYVIDSVPSS
-916 KTFTYVISG
+916 KTFTYEISG
-925 VKINP
+925 VKVNP
-930 GTFTNQVDERDTN
+930 GTFSNLINERDTN
-943 QERSQ
+943 QERRD
-948 IPLVSREEYENDFY
+948 IPLVSREQYENDFY

-969 KSHIPGLNGQDG
+969 KPHIPGRYGQDG
-981 IYHLIV
+981 VYHLIV

-1002 SFKSFNQD
+1002 SSKAFNQD

-1019 RDNFSSDPSESVS
+1019 RDNFESDPLEVVS

-1038 IGKVVTNDKR
+1038 IGKVVTDDRR
-1048 KSVTRETINTFL
+1048 KSITREAINSFI
-1060 KNSNVGFG
+1060 KNTNVGFG

-1074 SGTGYTTVTI
+1074 SGTGYTTVTL
-1084 HTNVEHNFNSIKSIS
+1084 HTSVEHNLNSIKSIAI
-1099 VKNPTGAGTSGAGY
+1099 KNPTGAGTSGAGY

-1118 YSSNLIGGTGQG
+1118 YSSSLVGGTGQN
-1130 ASLYVPVIGSTGTIN
+1130 ASLYVPVVGSTGTIN
-1145 ASSIKIVDVGS
+1145 ANLIKIVDRGS
-1156 VYSVGDVLDISG
+1156 VYSVGDILDVSG

-1197 FNTTNLD
+1197 FNTTEID
-1204 GVYRITN
+1204 GVYKILSI
-1211 VPSSKSIEI
+1211 PSAKSIQI

-1226 PSYQSNTNGRI
+1226 PSYQPNTNGRT
-1237 PVAVLSAEGIGINLF
+1237 PLAMLSSKGIGINSF
-1252 RFDSTVTG
+1252 RFNDVNTG
-1260 IVTVTTNN
+1260 IVTVTTNIA
-1268 SHGLLRGNKFTIVG
+1268 HGLLRGNKFTIVG

-1287 YDKTFVVKENVGLN
+1287 YDKTFVVKENVGLT

-1312 TKSSTTGTLLK
+1312 TAVSTTGTLLK
-1323 HSISSNE
+1323 HSLSSNE

-1354 LSSTI
+1354 ISSAI
-1359 LVDSTSITL
+1359 LLDSTSITL
-1368 TSSKGF
+1368 TSSEGF
-1374 DRGDYVVINNE
+1374 ERGDYVSINNE

-1393 TSNTFNVLR
+1393 STNTFNVIR
-1402 GRFSTFKTT
+1402 GAFSTFKTT

-1427 VRRPSFLR
+1427 VRRPSFMR

-1515 YTGDDAEGTNT
+1515 FTGDDAEGTNN

-1533 DNILARGRITVE
+1533 DNVLARGRITVE

-1576 KNLYIRGDT
+1576 KNFYIKGDT
-1585 TSNKLLT
+1585 TTYKLLT
-1592 VGLSTPT
+1592 VGISTPT
-1599 DANLVNSGNISLKSQ
+1599 DANLVNRGNISLKSI
-1614 PNEGYIGQVYA
+1614 PTLEEGYIGQVYVD
-1625 NGEWKKFGPISQ
+1625 NEWKKFGLISQ
-1637 SKDILDFKVDKIGIG
+1637 SKDILDFKVDKVGIG
-1652 NSNEFTDTADPGVND
+1652 NSNLFSSAADSGVND
-1667 VVFYVGGKSKFKDVV
+1667 VVFYVGGKSKFRDVV

-1687 KIESSVTLNNVNFAD
+1687 RIESSVTLNNVNFAD

-1730 PGTVINSQSVPRLI
+1730 PGTLINGKNVPRLI

-1753 GVSTFSN
+1753 GVSTFTSGLVGIGTTTFTGTSN
-1760 NAIFSGSVGIGTTNP
+1760 QLLQVDGGAYFSGSVGIGITNP
-1775 GTKLR
+1775 TEKL
-1780 VVGDTQFDGNV
+1780 VSFGD
-1791 RVGISTTSNYIAFRG
+1791 VGIHTSLNLYSPTEQKRATLQAVETTEKYKSGLVINVPDGDEIAFSDG
-1806 TYNDDQTTYTHTFI
+1806 DVTNLVI
-1820 GERLYERTGGSA
+1820 TGS
-1832 NDERSELLLFK
+1832 
-1843 GNDPASTST
+1843 
-1852 GPGPDR
+1852 
-1858 IRLAAAEIRFDIG
+1858 
-1871 NPPGGGTF
+1871 
-1879 EQVAT
+1879 
-1884 SANITNKMILTGD
+1884 
-1897 GNLGIGTTNPT
+1897 GNLGIGTTNLS
-1908 SKLVVNGTIGIDASS
+1908 SKLQVHGTIGISSTGDTEGVVSGGRTKLSSS
-1923 STAGRTQLSSSASGF
+1923 STSGF
-1938 VLNHNDNSDIILQNQ
+1938 VINQNDSNDIILQNQ

-1967 YTSTTTGTDLK
+1967 YTSTTTGTNLE

-1990 DVVLSWFANAASN
+1990 DVVLSWFSDNSSN

-2008 GIDAS
+2008 GIDVS
-2013 DGYSWKLAS
+2013 DSYSWKLAS
-2022 PNSSVVSG
+2022 PNSSVPSG

-2036 VGENSARNQVETKLR
+2036 VGENSARNQIETKLR
-2051 VNSDGDLSVLGSLT
+2051 VNGDGDLSVLGSLT
-2065 LNGLNTPS
+2065 LRGLNTPS

-2089 NLFNLV
+2089 NLFNLL
-2095 NTSGATVTVSDITV
+2095 NTSGQTITVSDITV
-2109 NGDKFTVAGNTG
+2109 NTDKFVVAGNTG

-2131 DGTLTV
+2131 NGTLTV
-2137 NSDNQSIFGGSLGV
+2137 NSSDQSSFGGSLGV
-2151 TGAIT
+2151 TGSIT
-2156 AGSFVKTGGGSL
+2156 AGSFVKTGGGAS
-2168 NGVSNILRA
+2168 NGVPNILRVDGTETA
-2177 NGGDTTLTTQDIVNA
+2177 LTQNDVINA
-2192 LGFAPQPPIA
+2192 LGYTPQPPI
-2202 TSNLPTGN
+2202 TISNLPTGN
-2210 SEVLTDIS
+2210 SLILKDIS
-2218 GGFNGTG
+2218 EFFNGTL
-2225 KSFALTRTSGVAFIP
+2225 KEFLLQTPENPPEAFIP
-2240 LGPDNLIV
+2240 LGSDNLIV

-2259 DYTIRQ
+2259 DYFIKQ
-2265 VNGAYTNTIDFVDAP
+2265 ENGEYTNTIVFVDAP
-2280 PAKTPCFIL
+2280 PAGIPCFIL

-2296 LVSNQD
+2296 LTANGD
-2302 WNKKGEILVATADNA
+2302 WDAAGDLLVGIADNA
-2317 AIQLRVPVTDPNNQ
+2317 ATKLPIGNNG
-2331 NSDPLDNYILTTDKS
+2331 YILTVD
-2346 TSTGLAWKS
+2346 TSLTGKIKWAS
-2355 SFAGNAST
+2355 DFAGNA
-2363 VTNGFYTTSSFNL
+2363 
-2376 GTTSIAVNRASGA
+2376 A
-2389 LSLTGVSIDGSSG
+2389 
-2402 SCTGNAE
+2402 
-2409 TATNA
+2409 TATSA
-2414 NNINIFENTSSDT
+2414 
-2427 LTSVVLVNDQLT
+2427 
-2439 GNQRPFIDSG
+2439 G
-2449 LTYNASSNTLTAGNL
+2449 TAG
-2464 SAGNLSGTLNNALTL
+2464 G
-2479 TTSGTGLSG
+2479 
-2488 STTYNN
+2488 
-2494 SGATTFT
+2494 
-2501 VTSNATSSNEG
+2501 
-2512 GKIVARDANGDF
+2512 
-2524 NARSIV
+2524 
-2530 AQTLTGTLN
+2530 LTGTPN
-2539 NTLTLTTS
+2539 ITV
-2547 GTGLSGST
+2547 G
-2555 TYNNS
+2555 
-2560 GARTFT
+2560 T
-2566 VTSNATS
+2566 VTAL
-2573 SNEGGKIVARNADG
+2573 G
-2587 DFSARYITATEGF
+2587 DVIAYANSDQRLKDNITPIP
-2600 LGNALTVTNGV
+2600 NALEKVLSISGNTFDWNEKSDKKGSDIGVIAQEILEVLPDAVT
-2611 YTTDFAKNT
+2611 TRDT
-2620 NSKGYQSFPGGFT
+2620 GYLAVRYEKLVPLLIEAIKEQQET
-2633 IQWGNSSSLI
+2633 IANLQNRLEILEGN
-2643 GKNASEAQTFAK
+2643 
-2655 PFTSAVFSVVAT
+2655 
-2667 PSSDNPPPG
+2667 
-2676 DKQDHWSCLNV
+2676 
-2687 SLSGFTMRSY
+2687 
-2697 MEGKTQTYRWI
+2697 
-2708 AIGI
+2708 

>member
-89 QRQGS
+89 AKQGS
-94 KAIYKKRTGTETWSQ
+94 NAIYKKRTGTSTWTE

-114 LNDNT
+114 LNENS

-212 SHHKIVSFAYAD
+212 SHHKVVSFAYAD

-366 NPNVADY
+366 NPDVADY

-455 SNERPLHTNGNAIY
+455 SSERPLHTNSNAIY

-609 IGIAQTVYSSPI
+609 IGTAQTVYSSPI

-630 VTAYKSYTVSRS
+630 VTARKSYTVSRS

-680 TAGVVAYAITTGV
+680 TAGVVAYAITTGLAV
-693 ALNQIKLAY
+693 NQVKLAY

-714 GINNRGGVL
+714 GINDRGGVL
-723 TVVSSVTDKKPG
+723 TIVSSVTDKKPG

-741 QYDDANGQWYV
+741 QYDDVNGQWYI

-816 FVLQESKTI
+816 FVLQESKTV

-855 ATVGAVSGGNQTVT
+855 ATVGAVSGGKQTVT
-869 ITTEKPHKFFAG
+869 ITTEKPHKFFTG

-898 GINSTYNG
+898 GITSTYNG
-906 SYVISSVPSS
+906 SYVIASVPSS
-916 KTFTYVISG
+916 KTFTYEISG

-1002 SFKSFNQD
+1002 SSKSFNQD

-1019 RDNFSSDPSESVS
+1019 RDNFNSDPSESVT

-1038 IGKVVTNDKR
+1038 IGKVVTDDKR

-1068 ITGVVA
+1068 ITGVVV
-1074 SGTGYTTVTI
+1074 SGTGNTTVTI

-1145 ASSIKIVDVGS
+1145 TSSIKIVDVGS

-1186 NNVGDALEIRG
+1186 NNIGDALEIRG

-1237 PVAVLSAEGIGINLF
+1237 PVAVLSAEGIGINSF

-1393 TSNTFNVLR
+1393 TSNTFNALR

-1427 VRRPSFLR
+1427 VRRPSFMR

-1545 GGEGAKETSQFY
+1545 GGDGAKETSQFY

-1569 SDEGINT
+1569 SDEGINA
-1576 KNLYIRGDT
+1576 KNLYIKGDSST
-1585 TSNKLLT
+1585 YKLLT
-1592 VGLSTPT
+1592 VGISTPT
-1599 DANLVNSGNISLKSQ
+1599 DANLVNRGNISLNLFASD
-1614 PNEGYIGQVYA
+1614 GYIGQVYVD
-1625 NGEWKKFGPISQ
+1625 NEWKKFGPISQ
-1637 SKDILDFKVDKIGIG
+1637 SKDILDFKVDRIGIG
-1652 NSNEFTDTADPGVND
+1652 NSNDFANTSDPGVND
-1667 VVFYVGGKSKFKDVV
+1667 VAFYVGGKSKFRDVV
-1682 FSGDF
+1682 FSGQVE
-1687 KIESSVTLNNVNFAD
+1687 IESGITLNNVNFSN
-1702 INVTKTA
+1702 ITITKTA
-1709 FFSGITSVSG
+1709 TFSGVAGTSYGIVAIGTDTKLKTKLAYLEIEQDAYVSG
-1719 ISTTHAIYVYN
+1719 NIGIGSTT
-1730 PGTVINSQSVPRLI
+1730 P
-1744 SRFYDLEVA
+1744 
-1753 GVSTFSN
+1753 
-1760 NAIFSGSVGIGTTNP
+1760 
-1775 GTKLR
+1775 TKKLD
-1780 VVGDTQFDGNV
+1780 VVGDSN
-1791 RVGISTTSNYIAFRG
+1791 IS
-1806 TYNDDQTTYTHTFI
+1806 
-1820 GERLYERTGGSA
+1820 
-1832 NDERSELLLFK
+1832 
-1843 GNDPASTST
+1843 
-1852 GPGPDR
+1852 
-1858 IRLAAAEIRFDIG
+1858 
-1871 NPPGGGTF
+1871 
-1879 EQVAT
+1879 
-1884 SANITNKMILTGD
+1884 
-1897 GNLGIGTTNPT
+1897 GNLGIGKTLDLYNKTTSHPTAIFARGADNSFQLTAQNGTASNDSGQEVSRFGINYAGTGWNTFLQFIRGGGAIDGSLAIYTNNTESVRFTSSSNVGVGITNPS
-1908 SKLVVNGTIGIDASS
+1908 SKLVVNGTIGINASGDTQ
-1923 STAGRTQLSSSASGF
+1923 TAGRTQLSSSASGF

-1978 GSHFKLKNDGIG
+1978 GSHFKLKNNEIG
-1990 DVVLSWFANAASN
+1990 DVVLSWFSDDSSN
-2003 QRWYA
+2003 HRWYA
-2008 GIDAS
+2008 GIDVS
-2013 DGYSWKLAS
+2013 DSYSWKLANT
-2022 PNSSVVSG
+2022 NSSVPQG
-2030 QENFDS
+2030 QESFDS
-2036 VGENSARNQVETKLR
+2036 VGGNTARNQIETKLR

-2073 RFEVD
+2073 RFEVNA
-2078 SNGITNIRGSL
+2078 SGTTTIRGNL

-2109 NGDKFTVAGNTG
+2109 NTDKFTVAGNSG

-2131 DGTLTV
+2131 AGTLSV
-2137 NSDNQSIFGGSLGV
+2137 NSTEQSIFGGGLGV
-2151 TGAIT
+2151 TGNVT
-2156 AGSFVKTGGGSL
+2156 ASGFAV
-2168 NGVSNILRA
+2168 NGNPSTSGIPNILRA
-2177 NGGDTTLTTQDIVNA
+2177 DGSNSKLQTQDVVNA
-2192 LGFAPQPPIA
+2192 LGFIPQPPIA

-2210 SEVLTDIS
+2210 SEVLKDIS
-2218 GGFNGTG
+2218 ELFNGTG
-2225 KSFALTRTSGVAFIP
+2225 KSFQLFRTSNAAFVP

-2265 VNGAYTNTIDFVDAP
+2265 ENGAYTNIIDFVEAP
-2280 PAKTPCFIL
+2280 PDKTPCFIL

-2296 LVSNQD
+2296 LTANND
-2302 WNKKGEILVATADNA
+2302 WNKKGQIIVATADNA
-2317 AIQLRVPVTDPNNQ
+2317 ATQFEVPETNGVPI
-2331 NSDPLDNYILTTDKS
+2331 DNLILTSDKNS
-2346 TSTGLAWKS
+2346 STGVAWKNS
-2355 SFAGNAST
+2355 LNL
-2363 VTNGFYTTSSFNL
+2363 NGSISGGAITGTS
-2376 GTTSIAVNRASGA
+2376 
-2389 LSLTGVSIDGSSG
+2389 
-2402 SCTGNAE
+2402 
-2409 TATNA
+2409 
-2414 NNINIFENTSSDT
+2414 
-2427 LTSVVLVNDQLT
+2427 
-2439 GNQRPFIDSG
+2439 
-2449 LTYNASSNTLTAGNL
+2449 L
-2464 SAGNLSGTLNNALTL
+2464 SAGNGNISGGTITA
-2479 TTSGTGLSG
+2479 SGDVIAYSG
-2488 STTYNN
+2488 SDRRLKDNITPIPDALNKVLSISGNTFDWNEKSDKEGSDVGVIAQEILEVLPEVVTTRDTGYL
-2494 SGATTFT
+2494 AVRYDKLVPLLIEAIKEQQETI
-2501 VTSNATSSNEG
+2501 SNLQNRLE
-2512 GKIVARDANGDF
+2512 V
-2524 NARSIV
+2524 
-2530 AQTLTGTLN
+2530 L
-2539 NTLTLTTS
+2539 
-2547 GTGLSGST
+2547 
-2555 TYNNS
+2555 
-2560 GARTFT
+2560 
-2566 VTSNATS
+2566 
-2573 SNEGGKIVARNADG
+2573 
-2587 DFSARYITATEGF
+2587 
-2600 LGNALTVTNGV
+2600 
-2611 YTTDFAKNT
+2611 
-2620 NSKGYQSFPGGFT
+2620 
-2633 IQWGNSSSLI
+2633 
-2643 GKNASEAQTFAK
+2643 
-2655 PFTSAVFSVVAT
+2655 
-2667 PSSDNPPPG
+2667 
-2676 DKQDHWSCLNV
+2676 
-2687 SLSGFTMRSY
+2687 
-2697 MEGKTQTYRWI
+2697 EGK
-2708 AIGI
+2708 

>member
-1 MPLSRLENFLKNAEG
+1 M
-16 NILYV
+16 
-21 NPSDF
+21 
-26 DATDSY
+26 
-32 ENQGNS
+32 
-38 LTRPFKTIQR
+38 
-48 ALIEA
+48 
-53 ARFSYQSGKNN
+53 
-64 DRIDRTTILVY
+64 
-75 PGTHY
+75 
-80 IDNRPGFSI
+80 
-89 QRQGS
+89 
-94 KAIYKKRTGTETWSQ
+94 
-109 VNLPE
+109 
-114 LNDNT
+114 
-119 NYNIL
+119 
-124 DTNNDLYKFNSVLG
+124 
-138 GAILPRGTSIIGYD
+138 
-152 LRKTKIRPL
+152 
-161 YVPNPEDSSVDNTS
+161 
-175 IFNVTGTCY
+175 
-184 FSTFTFLDADQTKT
+184 
-198 VFRDYTDNRFVPNF
+198 
-212 SHHKIVSFAYAD
+212 
-224 GVNKVAL
+224 NKVAL

-630 VTAYKSYTVSRS
+630 VTAYKSYQVLRS

-709 ENEIE
+709 ENEIK
-714 GINNRGGVL
+714 GINDRGGVL

-825 NISPISFDYTQSI
+825 NISRISFDYTQSI

-969 KSHIPGLNGQDG
+969 KSHIPGLNGQDW

-1038 IGKVVTNDKR
+1038 IGKVVTNYKR

-1084 HTNVEHNFNSIKSIS
+1084 HTNVEHNFNSIK
-1099 VKNPTGAGTSGAGY
+1099 
-1113 GNTTI
+1113 
-1118 YSSNLIGGTGQG
+1118 
-1130 ASLYVPVIGSTGTIN
+1130 
-1145 ASSIKIVDVGS
+1145 
-1156 VYSVGDVLDISG
+1156 
-1168 PSGITPTI
+1168 
-1176 YAKAEVLEIN
+1176 
-1186 NNVGDALEIRG
+1186 
-1197 FNTTNLD
+1197 
-1204 GVYRITN
+1204 
-1211 VPSSKSIEI
+1211 
-1220 YVPSGV
+1220 
-1226 PSYQSNTNGRI
+1226 
-1237 PVAVLSAEGIGINLF
+1237 
-1252 RFDSTVTG
+1252 
-1260 IVTVTTNN
+1260 
-1268 SHGLLRGNKFTIVG
+1268 
-1282 SGHTI
+1282 
-1287 YDKTFVVKENVGLN
+1287 
-1301 TFTFNVGVVTQ
+1301 
-1312 TKSSTTGTLLK
+1312 
-1323 HSISSNE
+1323 
-1330 LVLSRG
+1330 
-1336 EDTLGSR
+1336 
-1343 ASYFYAGITTT
+1343 
-1354 LSSTI
+1354 
-1359 LVDSTSITL
+1359 
-1368 TSSKGF
+1368 
-1374 DRGDYVVINNE
+1374 
-1385 IIRLANST
+1385 
-1393 TSNTFNVLR
+1393 
-1402 GRFSTFKTT
+1402 
-1411 AEAGT
+1411 
-1416 QVKKINVMPME
+1416 
-1427 VRRPSFLR
+1427 
-1435 ASGHTFEYLGYG
+1435 
-1447 PGNYSTGMPQKQ
+1447 
-1459 TRILTEDD
+1459 
-1467 VLVSQARKQKGGV
+1467 
-1480 VVYTGMNDVGEFYSG
+1480 
-1495 AKKLSSST
+1495 
-1503 GEEKIVEAPILS
+1503 
-1515 YTGDDAEGTNT
+1515 
-1526 NKLDVTF
+1526 
-1533 DNILARGRITVE
+1533 
-1545 GGEGAKETSQFY
+1545 
-1557 GPVSFN
+1557 
-1563 KKVVST
+1563 
-1569 SDEGINT
+1569 
-1576 KNLYIRGDT
+1576 
-1585 TSNKLLT
+1585 
-1592 VGLSTPT
+1592 
-1599 DANLVNSGNISLKSQ
+1599 
-1614 PNEGYIGQVYA
+1614 
-1625 NGEWKKFGPISQ
+1625 
-1637 SKDILDFKVDKIGIG
+1637 
-1652 NSNEFTDTADPGVND
+1652 
-1667 VVFYVGGKSKFKDVV
+1667 
-1682 FSGDF
+1682 
-1687 KIESSVTLNNVNFAD
+1687 
-1702 INVTKTA
+1702 
-1709 FFSGITSVSG
+1709 
-1719 ISTTHAIYVYN
+1719 
-1730 PGTVINSQSVPRLI
+1730 
-1744 SRFYDLEVA
+1744 
-1753 GVSTFSN
+1753 
-1760 NAIFSGSVGIGTTNP
+1760 
-1775 GTKLR
+1775 
-1780 VVGDTQFDGNV
+1780 
-1791 RVGISTTSNYIAFRG
+1791 
-1806 TYNDDQTTYTHTFI
+1806 
-1820 GERLYERTGGSA
+1820 
-1832 NDERSELLLFK
+1832 
-1843 GNDPASTST
+1843 
-1852 GPGPDR
+1852 
-1858 IRLAAAEIRFDIG
+1858 
-1871 NPPGGGTF
+1871 
-1879 EQVAT
+1879 
-1884 SANITNKMILTGD
+1884 
-1897 GNLGIGTTNPT
+1897 
-1908 SKLVVNGTIGIDASS
+1908 
-1923 STAGRTQLSSSASGF
+1923 
-1938 VLNHNDNSDIILQNQ
+1938 
-1953 GTERFRVGA
+1953 
-1962 ARTAT
+1962 
-1967 YTSTTTGTDLK
+1967 
-1978 GSHFKLKNDGIG
+1978 
-1990 DVVLSWFANAASN
+1990 
-2003 QRWYA
+2003 
-2008 GIDAS
+2008 
-2013 DGYSWKLAS
+2013 
-2022 PNSSVVSG
+2022 
-2030 QENFDS
+2030 
-2036 VGENSARNQVETKLR
+2036 
-2051 VNSDGDLSVLGSLT
+2051 
-2065 LNGLNTPS
+2065 
-2073 RFEVD
+2073 
-2078 SNGITNIRGSL
+2078 
-2089 NLFNLV
+2089 
-2095 NTSGATVTVSDITV
+2095 
-2109 NGDKFTVAGNTG
+2109 
-2121 NITTKGTIVS
+2121 
-2131 DGTLTV
+2131 
-2137 NSDNQSIFGGSLGV
+2137 
-2151 TGAIT
+2151 
-2156 AGSFVKTGGGSL
+2156 
-2168 NGVSNILRA
+2168 
-2177 NGGDTTLTTQDIVNA
+2177 
-2192 LGFAPQPPIA
+2192 
-2202 TSNLPTGN
+2202 
-2210 SEVLTDIS
+2210 
-2218 GGFNGTG
+2218 
-2225 KSFALTRTSGVAFIP
+2225 
-2240 LGPDNLIV
+2240 
-2248 SLGGVIQKPST
+2248 
-2259 DYTIRQ
+2259 
-2265 VNGAYTNTIDFVDAP
+2265 
-2280 PAKTPCFIL
+2280 
-2289 ALGGQGS
+2289 
-2296 LVSNQD
+2296 
-2302 WNKKGEILVATADNA
+2302 
-2317 AIQLRVPVTDPNNQ
+2317 
-2331 NSDPLDNYILTTDKS
+2331 
-2346 TSTGLAWKS
+2346 
-2355 SFAGNAST
+2355 
-2363 VTNGFYTTSSFNL
+2363 
-2376 GTTSIAVNRASGA
+2376 
-2389 LSLTGVSIDGSSG
+2389 
-2402 SCTGNAE
+2402 
-2409 TATNA
+2409 
-2414 NNINIFENTSSDT
+2414 
-2427 LTSVVLVNDQLT
+2427 
-2439 GNQRPFIDSG
+2439 
-2449 LTYNASSNTLTAGNL
+2449 
-2464 SAGNLSGTLNNALTL
+2464 
-2479 TTSGTGLSG
+2479 
-2488 STTYNN
+2488 
-2494 SGATTFT
+2494 
-2501 VTSNATSSNEG
+2501 
-2512 GKIVARDANGDF
+2512 
-2524 NARSIV
+2524 
-2530 AQTLTGTLN
+2530 
-2539 NTLTLTTS
+2539 
-2547 GTGLSGST
+2547 
-2555 TYNNS
+2555 
-2560 GARTFT
+2560 
-2566 VTSNATS
+2566 
-2573 SNEGGKIVARNADG
+2573 
-2587 DFSARYITATEGF
+2587 
-2600 LGNALTVTNGV
+2600 
-2611 YTTDFAKNT
+2611 
-2620 NSKGYQSFPGGFT
+2620 
-2633 IQWGNSSSLI
+2633 
-2643 GKNASEAQTFAK
+2643 
-2655 PFTSAVFSVVAT
+2655 
-2667 PSSDNPPPG
+2667 
-2676 DKQDHWSCLNV
+2676 
-2687 SLSGFTMRSY
+2687 
-2697 MEGKTQTYRWI
+2697 
-2708 AIGI
+2708 

>member
-48 ALIEA
+48 ALIES

-89 QRQGS
+89 ARQGS
-94 KAIYKKRTGTETWSQ
+94 NAIYKKRTGTSTWTE

-114 LNDNT
+114 LNENS

-366 NPNVADY
+366 NPQVDDY
-373 ETGIVTIESDS
+373 ETGIVTIEADS

-440 KTTGKYEGNDVLALT
+440 KTTGTYEGNDVLALT
-455 SNERPLHTNGNAIY
+455 SSERPLHINGNAIY
-469 KPDYEGF
+469 KPDYESF

-630 VTAYKSYTVSRS
+630 VTAYKSYQVLIS

-709 ENEIE
+709 ENEIK
-714 GINNRGGVL
+714 GINDRGGVL

-1592 VGLSTPT
+1592 VGISTPT

-1730 PGTVINSQSVPRLI
+1730 PGTSINGKNVPRLI

-1806 TYNDDQTTYTHTFI
+1806 TYNDDQNLYFNTYI
-1820 GERLYERTGGSA
+1820 GERIYETGT
-1832 NDERSELLLFK
+1832 ERSELFLYK
-1843 GNDPASTST
+1843 GNDIPGS
-1852 GPGPDR
+1852 GPDR
-1858 IRLAAAEIRFDIG
+1858 IRLAAAELRFDTYTSPIIG
-1871 NPPGGGTF
+1871 LYTPSF
-1879 EQVAT
+1879 ESAAT
-1884 SANITNKMILTGD
+1884 LNNITNKMILTGD

-1967 YTSTTTGTDLK
+1967 YTSATTGTDLK

-1990 DVVLSWFANAASN
+1990 DVVLSWFSDDSSN
-2003 QRWYA
+2003 RRWYA

-2013 DGYSWKLAS
+2013 DSYSWKLA
-2022 PNSSVVSG
+2022 NTNISVPQG
-2030 QENFDS
+2030 QESFDS
-2036 VGENSARNQVETKLR
+2036 VGENTARNQIETKLR

-2177 NGGDTTLTTQDIVNA
+2177 NGGDTTLTTQDIINA
-2192 LGFAPQPPIA
+2192 LGFAPQPPIV

-2265 VNGAYTNTIDFVDAP
+2265 VNGAYTNIIDFVGDAP
-2280 PAKTPCFIL
+2280 PANTPCFIL

-2302 WNKKGEILVATADNA
+2302 WDNEGEILVGTADNA
-2317 AIQLRVPVTDPNNQ
+2317 ATKLPIGSDNQILTVDISKNGNLKWSSDLDVYDLTVKGNLTLGDEIDTATGNLTINSTLVVSDRIECVTPNVGTTGGLRIKANATTGISYLQFTNNAATTEFANIAVTSGNVTVTGALTLNSTLDVDGATTLNSTLDVDGATTLSSTLGVTGATTLTGLLDANGGATIDNIRIGNNEIDTATGTGNLILDSDGGTVEIDDNLEVKEDLYVGKNGGGNSTIYFYNDSGPDSNNFNDRIEFFDFAATVDSKKGQ
-2331 NSDPLDNYILTTDKS
+2331 IDSVAQNTFYFSSGMFVSGVLTTAGNVVSNSDEKLKENVITIE
-2346 TSTGLAWKS
+2346 
-2355 SFAGNAST
+2355 NALEK
-2363 VTNGFYTTSSFNL
+2363 V
-2376 GTTSIAVNRASGA
+2376 
-2389 LSLTGVSIDGSSG
+2389 LSLRGVEYD
-2402 SCTGNAE
+2402 
-2409 TATNA
+2409 
-2414 NNINIFENTSSDT
+2414 
-2427 LTSVVLVNDQLT
+2427 
-2439 GNQRPFIDSG
+2439 RIDSG
-2449 LTYNASSNTLTAGNL
+2449 DHQIGVIAQE
-2464 SAGNLSGTLNNALTL
+2464 
-2479 TTSGTGLSG
+2479 
-2488 STTYNN
+2488 
-2494 SGATTFT
+2494 
-2501 VTSNATSSNEG
+2501 VE
-2512 GKIVARDANGDF
+2512 KIVPEVVYGNEIKSVAYANLVGLLIEAIKEQQKEIEHLKK
-2524 NARSIV
+2524 N
-2530 AQTLTGTLN
+2530 LT
-2539 NTLTLTTS
+2539 
-2547 GTGLSGST
+2547 
-2555 TYNNS
+2555 
-2560 GARTFT
+2560 
-2566 VTSNATS
+2566 
-2573 SNEGGKIVARNADG
+2573 K
-2587 DFSARYITATEGF
+2587 
-2600 LGNALTVTNGV
+2600 
-2611 YTTDFAKNT
+2611 
-2620 NSKGYQSFPGGFT
+2620 
-2633 IQWGNSSSLI
+2633 
-2643 GKNASEAQTFAK
+2643 
-2655 PFTSAVFSVVAT
+2655 
-2667 PSSDNPPPG
+2667 
-2676 DKQDHWSCLNV
+2676 
-2687 SLSGFTMRSY
+2687 
-2697 MEGKTQTYRWI
+2697 
-2708 AIGI
+2708 